1 VATIRRPRIVSK
13 KPEIEAADLPDQVTI
28 ALKDLAGAAK
38 EGLLALSVGVGLAV
52 VQELFQEE
60 VDRLVGPRGRHDPDR
75 TANRHGEERRQ
86 LTLGGR
92 RVDVN
97 KPRVRTTD
105 GKELPLRTYGAFA
118 GRDLLTEAALGRMLA
133 GLSSRRYEASLEP
146 VGPVK
151 GRATSAAAV
160 SRRFQA
166 GSKRMLAELFSRD
179 LSDLALLAIFLDGI
193 LVGEHCVVVAL
204 GVDSTGQK
212 HALGLWE
219 GTTENK
225 TVCSALLQNLIDR
238 GLDPETPRL
247 YVIDGGKGLRAAL
260 RGCFGQKAVV
270 QRCRVH
276 KKRNVIDHLPQ
287 KKRLFISRKLDKAW
301 AETDAAKAEAKLR
314 DLAKQLEGEHP
325 GAAASLR
332 EGLEETLTVTRL
344 GLPPSLLRTFKS
356 TNPIES
362 MNSVGR
368 RVTGN
373 VKRWRD
379 GQMVLRWMAAG
390 MLEAEKQFRR
400 VVGYKDLHV
409 LERAL
414 HASREEE
421 VLEPARTVA

>member
-1 VATIRRPRIVSK
+1 MATIPRPRVVS
-13 KPEIEAADLPDQVTI
+13 KPEIEAADLPEQVTI
-28 ALKDLAGAAK
+28 ALTELAGAAR

-60 VDRLVGPRGRHDPDR
+60 VNRLVGPRGRHDPGR

-92 RVDVN
+92 RVEVS
-97 KPRVRTTD
+97 KPRVRTTE
-105 GKELPLRTYGAFA
+105 GSEVPLRTYRAFA
-118 GRDLLTEAALGRMLA
+118 SRDLLTGVALERMLA

-146 VGPVK
+146 VGEVK

-166 GSKRMLAELFSRD
+166 GTRRMLQELFSRD
-179 LSDLALLAIFLDGI
+179 LSCLDLLAVFLDG
-193 LVGEHCVVVAL
+193 VCVAEHCVVVAL
-204 GVDSTGQK
+204 GVDSTGEK

-225 TVCSALLQNLIDR
+225 TVCTALLQNLVER
-238 GLDPETPRL
+238 GLDPDVPRL
-247 YVIDGGKGLRAAL
+247 YVIDGGKALRAAL
-260 RGCFGQKAVV
+260 GACFGKRALV

-276 KKRNVIDHLPQ
+276 KKRNVLDHLPE
-287 KKRLFISRKLDKAW
+287 KERLLIGRKLERAW
-301 AETDAAKAEAKLR
+301 AEAEADKAEAKLR
-314 DLAKQLEGEHP
+314 DLARQLEVQHP

-344 GLPPSLLRTFKS
+344 GLPPSLVRTFKS

-368 RVTGN
+368 RVSGN
-373 VKRWRD
+373 VKCWRD

-400 VVGYKDLHV
+400 INGYKDLHV
-409 LERAL
+409 LKRAL
-414 HASREEE
+414 DAQREG
-421 VLEPARTVA
+421 VEPTRTVA